1 MDLGNV
7 LIDGFRA
14 AFGVEAVVFA
24 LAAIGLNIHFGYT
37 GLLNFGQV
45 GFMLVGAYGVAIMGR
60 PCPDVAATQTAADQI
75 GPCGQPLVVGVLVG
89 ILLAVIL
96 ALLLGAPTLRLRSD
110 YLAITTIAAAEILR
124 FVFRSDVARPIT
136 NSVFGLQQFAGDFF
150 AVNPFPD
157 GPSDRYFGALNYS
170 GQQLWVMV
178 VGWALVGL
186 LTFWTWSLMR
196 SPWGRVLKS
205 IREDEDAARA
215 LGKNVFSYKMQA
227 LILGGIFGALGGIFL
242 AMGTQ
247 AVNPDT
253 YIPVRTFFAYVIII
267 LGGAGTIWGPI
278 VGTFIF
284 LFLTAG
290 LDTLMRELIEGG
302 IVSESII
309 ATQEIGPIRFILVG
323 LMLALLMAFRPQ
335 GIFGNKE
342 EMLLDAR

>member
-1 MDLGNV
+1 MDIGSIF
-7 LIDGFRA
+7 IDGIRNA
-14 AFGVEAVVFA
+14 LGVEAVVFA

-45 GFMLVGAYGVAIMGR
+45 GFMLVGAYGVAIMAR
-60 PCPDVAATQTAADQI
+60 ACPDQAATQSAANQI
-75 GPCGQPLVVGVLVG
+75 GPCGQPLIYGVILG
-89 ILLAVIL
+89 IVLAVIL
-96 ALLLGAPTLRLRSD
+96 ALLLGAPTLRLRAD

-124 FVFRSDVARPIT
+124 FIFRSDTADPLT
-136 NSVFGLQQFAGDFF
+136 NSVFGIQQFSKDFF
-150 AVNPFPD
+150 DINPIQP
-157 GPSDRYFGALNYS
+157 GNYFGQLNYS
-170 GQQLWVMV
+170 HQQLWTMI
-178 VGWALVGL
+178 VGWTVVLL
-186 LTFWTWSLMR
+186 LTLWTWSLMR

-227 LILGGIFGALGGIFL
+227 LILGGVFGALGGVFL
-242 AMGTQ
+242 AIGTQ
-247 AVNPDT
+247 AVAPDT

-290 LDTLMRELIEGG
+290 LDRLLRELITGG
-302 IVSESII
+302 VIPESII
-309 ATQEIGPIRFILVG
+309 ALPEIGPIRFMLVG

-335 GIFGNKE
+335 GILGNKE
-342 EMLLDAR
+342 EMLIDAR

>member
-1 MDLGNV
+1 MDFGNIF
-7 LIDGFRA
+7 IDGLRA
-14 AFGVEAVVFA
+14 AIGIEAVVFA

-45 GFMLVGAYGVAIMGR
+45 GFMLLGAYGVALMGR
-60 PCPDVAATQTAADQI
+60 PCPGSAATQTALNQI
-75 GPCGQPLVVGVLVG
+75 GPCEQPLILGVLLG
-89 ILLAVIL
+89 IVLAVIL

-124 FVFRSDVARPIT
+124 FIFRSDTAAPLT
-136 NSVFGLQQFAGDFF
+136 NSVFGIQQFANDFF
-150 AVNPFPD
+150 AISPVPP
-157 GPSDRYFGALNYS
+157 GRYFGQLNYS
-170 GQQLWVMV
+170 SQQLWTMI
-178 VGWALVGL
+178 VGWSLVLL
-186 LTFWTWSLMR
+186 LTLWVFMLMR

-227 LILGGIFGALGGIFL
+227 LILGGVFGAFGGIFL

-278 VGTFIF
+278 VGSFIF
-284 LFLTAG
+284 LFLTSA
-290 LDTLMRELIEGG
+290 LETFMREAIRAG
-302 IVSESII
+302 IIPESVISLP
-309 ATQEIGPIRFILVG
+309 EVGPIRFIMVG
-323 LMLALLMAFRPQ
+323 LMLSLLMAFRPQ

>member
-1 MDLGNV
+1 MELSNV
-7 LIDGFRA
+7 LIDGVRQ

-45 GFMLVGAYGVAIMGR
+45 GFMLVGAYGVAIMSR

-75 GPCGQPLVVGVLVG
+75 GPCGEPLLLGVLVG
-89 ILLAVIL
+89 IGLAVIL
-96 ALLLGAPTLRLRSD
+96 ALLLGAPTLRLRAD

-124 FVFRSDVARPIT
+124 FVFRSDTARPIT

-150 AVNPFPD
+150 AINPIPD
-157 GPSDRYFGALNYS
+157 GTYLGQLNYS
-170 GQQLWVMV
+170 QGQLWTMI
-178 VGWALVGL
+178 VGWSVVAL
-186 LTFWTWSLMR
+186 LTLWTWLLMR

-278 VGTFIF
+278 VGTWIF
-284 LFLTAG
+284 LFLTSG
-290 LDTLMRELIEGG
+290 LDTLLRELIEGG
-302 IVSESII
+302 VISEAII
-309 ATQEIGPIRFILVG
+309 ATEEIGPIRFILVG
-323 LMLALLMAFRPQ
+323 GMLALLMAFRPQ
-335 GIFGNKE
+335 GIFGNRE

>member
-1 MDLGNV
+1 MEIGNV
-7 LIDGFRA
+7 LIDGLRQA
-14 AFGVEAVVFA
+14 IGVEAVVFA
-24 LAAIGLNIHFGYT
+24 LAAIGLNIHFGFT

-45 GFMLVGAYGVAIMGR
+45 GFMLVGAYGVAIMAR
-60 PCPDVAATQTAADQI
+60 PCPDVAATQTASSQV
-75 GPCGQPLVVGVLVG
+75 GPCGEPLLLGVVVG
-89 ILLAVIL
+89 IILAVVL
-96 ALLLGAPTLRLRSD
+96 ALLLGAPTLRLRAD

-124 FVFRSDVARPIT
+124 FVFRSDTAAPIT

-150 AVNPFPD
+150 SINPIPA
-157 GPSDRYFGALNYS
+157 GSYFGQLNYS
-170 GQQLWVMV
+170 HTQLWTMI
-178 VGWALVGL
+178 VGWSLVAL
-186 LTFWTWSLMR
+186 LTLWTWLLMR

-267 LGGAGTIWGPI
+267 LGGAGTIMGPI
-278 VGTFIF
+278 VGTWIF

-290 LDTLMRELIEGG
+290 LDTLIREMIEGG
-302 IVSESII
+302 IISEAFIG
-309 ATQEIGPIRFILVG
+309 TEEIGPIRFILVG
-323 LMLALLMAFRPQ
+323 GMLAALMAFRPQ
-335 GIFGNKE
+335 GIFGNRE

>member
-170 GQQLWVMV
+170 GQQLW
-178 VGWALVGL
+178 GHGRRLGARRAADLLDLVA
-186 LTFWTWSLMR
+186 
-196 SPWGRVLKS
+196 
-205 IREDEDAARA
+205 DAVA
-215 LGKNVFSYKMQA
+215 LGSRAQVH
-227 LILGGIFGALGGIFL
+227 
-242 AMGTQ
+242 
-247 AVNPDT
+247 P
-253 YIPVRTFFAYVIII
+253 
-267 LGGAGTIWGPI
+267 
-278 VGTFIF
+278 
-284 LFLTAG
+284 
-290 LDTLMRELIEGG
+290 
-302 IVSESII
+302 
-309 ATQEIGPIRFILVG
+309 
-323 LMLALLMAFRPQ
+323 
-335 GIFGNKE
+335 
-342 EMLLDAR
+342 

>member
-1 MDLGNV
+1 MDIGNV
-7 LIDGFRA
+7 IIDGARA
-14 AFGVEAVVFA
+14 AFGIEAVVFA

-45 GFMLVGAYGVAIMGR
+45 GFMLVGAYGVAIMAR
-60 PCPDVAATQTAADQI
+60 NCPDVAATQTASEQI
-75 GPCGQPLVVGVLVG
+75 GPCGQPLILGVVVGIV
-89 ILLAVIL
+89 LAVIL
-96 ALLLGAPTLRLRSD
+96 ALLLGAPTLRLRAD
-110 YLAITTIAAAEILR
+110 YLAITTIAAGEILR
-124 FVFRSDVARPIT
+124 FVFRSDTAQPLT
-136 NSVFGLQQFAGDFF
+136 NSVFGIQQFAGDFF
-150 AVNPFPD
+150 ALNPIPP
-157 GPSDRYFGALNYS
+157 GNYFGQLNYS
-170 GQQLWVMV
+170 HQQLWVML
-178 VGWALVGL
+178 VGWSLVAL
-186 LTFWTWSLMR
+186 LTLWTWLLMR

-227 LILGGIFGALGGIFL
+227 LVLGGVFGAFGGMFL

-247 AVNPDT
+247 AVAPDT

-267 LGGAGTIWGPI
+267 LGGAGTIGGPI
-278 VGTFIF
+278 VGTFLF

-290 LDTLMRELIEGG
+290 LETLMRELITSG
-302 IVSESII
+302 IVPESII
-309 ATQEIGPIRFILVG
+309 SLPEVGPIRFIMVG

>member
-1 MDLGNV
+1 MDFGNI
-7 LIDGFRA
+7 LIDGTRA

-24 LAAIGLNIHFGYT
+24 LAAIGLNIHFGYA

-45 GFMLVGAYGVAIMGR
+45 GFMLLGAYGVALAAR
-60 PCPDVAATQTAADQI
+60 PCEAATQAAATQI
-75 GPCGQPLVVGVLVG
+75 GPCGQPLIVGVLLG
-89 ILLAVIL
+89 IGLAVIL
-96 ALLLGAPTLRLRSD
+96 ALLLGGPTLRLRAD

-124 FVFRSDVARPIT
+124 FVFRSDTAQPLT
-136 NSVFGLQQFAGDFF
+136 NSVFGIQRFAGDFY
-150 AVNPFPD
+150 AINPIPA
-157 GPSDRYFGALNYS
+157 GRYFGQLNYS
-170 GQQLWVMV
+170 HQQLWTMV
-178 VGWALVGL
+178 VGWSLVLL
-186 LTFWTWSLMR
+186 LTLWVWALMR

-227 LILGGIFGALGGIFL
+227 LVLGGVFGAFGGIFL

-247 AVNPDT
+247 AVAPDT

-267 LGGAGTIWGPI
+267 LGGAGTIWGPV

-284 LFLTAG
+284 LFLISA
-290 LDTLMRELIEGG
+290 LETLMRELIVNG
-302 IVSESII
+302 IISEQVISLP
-309 ATQEIGPIRFILVG
+309 EIGPIRFIMVG
-323 LMLALLMAFRPQ
+323 LMLALLMAFRPK

>member
-1 MDLGNV
+1 MELGNV
-7 LIDGFRA
+7 FIDGMRA
-14 AFGVEAVVFA
+14 ALGVEAVVFA

-45 GFMLVGAYGVAIMGR
+45 GFMLLGAYGVAIMAR
-60 PCPDVAATQTAADQI
+60 ACPDVAATQTAANQI
-75 GPCGQPLVVGVLVG
+75 GPCGQPLLYGV
-89 ILLAVIL
+89 ILSIVLAVIL
-96 ALLLGAPTLRLRSD
+96 ALLLGGPTLRLRSD
-110 YLAITTIAAAEILR
+110 YLAITTIAAGEILR
-124 FVFRSDVARPIT
+124 FVFRSDTAAPLT
-136 NSVFGLQQFAGDFF
+136 NSVFGIQQFAGDFF
-150 AVNPFPD
+150 AINPIPP
-157 GPSDRYFGALNYS
+157 GNYFGQLNYS
-170 GQQLWVMV
+170 HQQLWTML
-178 VGWALVGL
+178 VGWSLVAL
-186 LTFWTWSLMR
+186 LTLWTFLLMR

-227 LILGGIFGALGGIFL
+227 LILGGVFGALGGVFL

-247 AVNPDT
+247 AVAPDT

-278 VGTFIF
+278 IGTIIF
-284 LFLTAG
+284 LFLTSG
-290 LDTLMRELIEGG
+290 LETLLRELIQGG
-302 IVSESII
+302 VISESII
-309 ATQEIGPIRFILVG
+309 ALPEVGPIRFIMVG

>member
-1 MDLGNV
+1 MDIVGIF
-7 LIDGFRA
+7 IDGFRA

-24 LAAIGLNIHFGYT
+24 LAAIGLNIHFGFT

-45 GFMLVGAYGVAIMGR
+45 GFMLVGAYGVAIMAR
-60 PCPDVAATQTAADQI
+60 QCPADAATQSASEQI
-75 GPCGQPLVVGVLVG
+75 GPCGQPLIFGVLLG

-124 FVFRSDVARPIT
+124 FLFRSDTFQPLT

-150 AVNPFPD
+150 AINPIPA
-157 GPSDRYFGALNYS
+157 GRYFGQLNYS
-170 GQQLWVMV
+170 SQQLWTMV
-178 VGWALVGL
+178 VGWGLVLL
-186 LTFWTWSLMR
+186 LTLWTYLLMR

-227 LILGGIFGALGGIFL
+227 LILGGVFGAFGGMFL
-242 AMGTQ
+242 AIGTQ
-247 AVNPDT
+247 AVAPDT

-267 LGGAGTIWGPI
+267 LGGSGTVWGPV

-284 LFLTAG
+284 LFLTSG
-290 LDTLMRELIEGG
+290 LETLIRELIVEG
-302 IVSESII
+302 IIPESII
-309 ATQEIGPIRFILVG
+309 ALPEVGPIRFIMVG

>member
-1 MDLGNV
+1 MDFGNIF
-7 LIDGFRA
+7 IDGLRA
-14 AFGVEAVVFA
+14 ALGVEAVVFA

-45 GFMLVGAYGVAIMGR
+45 GFMLVGAYGVAIMSR
-60 PCPDVAATQTAADQI
+60 PCPGVGATQTAANQV
-75 GPCGQPLVVGVLVG
+75 GPCGQPLVLGIIVG
-89 ILLAVIL
+89 IVLAVIL
-96 ALLLGAPTLRLRSD
+96 GLLLGAPTLRLRAD
-110 YLAITTIAAAEILR
+110 YLAITTIAASEILR
-124 FVFRSDVARPIT
+124 FVFRSDTLQPLT

-150 AVNPFPD
+150 RINPV
-157 GPSDRYFGALNYS
+157 PSGRYFGQLNYS
-170 GQQLWVMV
+170 SQQLWTMI
-178 VGWALVGL
+178 VGWTLVGL
-186 LTFWTWSLMR
+186 LTLWTWSLMR

-227 LILGGIFGALGGIFL
+227 LILGGVFGAFGGIFL

-267 LGGAGTIWGPI
+267 LGGAGTIFGPI

-284 LFLTAG
+284 LFLTSG
-290 LDTLMRELIEGG
+290 LETLLRELIRAG
-302 IVSESII
+302 IISPQVISTS
-309 ATQEIGPIRFILVG
+309 QIGPIRFIMVG